1 MTHYQLERNHGC
13 RVSDAWTFRGL
24 KTAVIENELLRVVV
38 LIDKGA
44 DIYQFVHKPSD
55 TDFLWRSPWGVRDPY
70 RADAHNGCGR
80 GAVDGRL

>member
-55 TDFLWRSPWGVRDPY
+55 TDFLWRSPWVS
-70 RADAHNGCGR
+70 A
-80 GAVDGRL
+80 